1 MIKFQKRT
9 IKVLKRDNK
18 CTLQIYKLSVVSNGK
33 TNIISNKNN
42 TISKLKFVI
51 VKIKK
56 KTLYLLF
63 ENYTFKKRNRNWK
76 SIIIGSRKVLCA
88 RV

>member
-9 IKVLKRDNK
+9 IKVLKRDNN
-18 CTLQIYKLSVVSNGK
+18 CTLYIYKLRIVSNGK
-33 TNIISNKNN
+33 TNIISNRNN

-56 KTLYLLF
+56 KQKTT
-63 ENYTFKKRNRNWK
+63 N
-76 SIIIGSRKVLCA
+76 IIFII
-88 RV
+88 